1 MDWAVSQGDQL
12 AVWQRTCANGCPMR
26 PVVHPTMPI
35 QDAIDLVHFLIDTTC
50 GYVRF
55 APGPATVAQP
65 IDSAAITRHEGFR
78 WVRRKHYFSAAL
90 NHRTP

>member
-1 MDWAVSQGDQL
+1 MSQPDALQL
-12 AVWQRTCANGCPMR
+12 VQSLE

-35 QDAIDLVHFLIDTTC
+35 QDAIDLVHFLIDVTC

-78 WVRRKHYFSAAL
+78 WVRRKHYYSAGV
-90 NHRTP
+90 NPPHQ

>member
-1 MDWAVSQGDQL
+1 MVLAAVDPRDTLILES
-12 AVWQRTCANGCPMR
+12 ARTM
-26 PVVHPTMPI
+26 VHPTMPI
-35 QDAIDLVHFLIDTTC
+35 QDAIDLVHFLIETTC

-78 WVRRKHYFSAAL
+78 WVRRKHYYSQAL
-90 NHRTP
+90 NVPAK

>member
-1 MDWAVSQGDQL
+1 
-12 AVWQRTCANGCPMR
+12 MR